1 MLMCPDH
8 RAVEAVVGVVRQ
20 PAIGQGFQN
29 RVPDAPLAPAAK
41 ALVDA
46 VPLAELFRQVAPRR
60 TGAQHPQHA
69 VHERPVIARWSPDA
83 ASLRRQKRDDDLP
96 RLVAQSS
103 ANQSRLPSRGSLES
117 RSESRVNQNLST
129 RPSAWKLWLCQSRIS
144 FSLPTSSCATVGKS
158 FCHVAAILSASQPPI
173 ATTASPGLASTNGVN
188 TRASIKPVMC
198 GFARLCS
205 IGTLSSLLF
214 LQRWKLPT
222 TSPPTITE

>member
-129 RPSAWKLWLCQSRIS
+129 RPNLSAPANGFANWRAMCLSAPNAIPCALLCG
-144 FSLPTSSCATVGKS
+144 PTAEFERQVREMHAQVGK
-158 FCHVAAILSASQPPI
+158 VAVRVRPADP
-173 ATTASPGLASTNGVN
+173 NVD
-188 TRASIKPVMC
+188 
-198 GFARLCS
+198 
-205 IGTLSSLLF
+205 LLF
-214 LQRWKLPT
+214 DF
-222 TSPPTITE
+222 S